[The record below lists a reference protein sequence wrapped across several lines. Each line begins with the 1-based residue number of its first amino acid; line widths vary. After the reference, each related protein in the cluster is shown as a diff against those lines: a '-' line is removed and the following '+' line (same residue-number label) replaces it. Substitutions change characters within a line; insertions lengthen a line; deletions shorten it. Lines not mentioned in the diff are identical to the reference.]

1 MTRTVFENGN
11 LFDGNEAAS
20 QGAYVVVEGR
30 RIAAVGHGAAP
41 TREGERR
48 IDLAGKTIMPG
59 MVQCHFHTGFG
70 PDAGNPMPVLGLNA
84 PPAYL
89 GMVAAYNARI
99 ALENGV
105 TSIIG
110 SSNGDHLD
118 VALKEAIQIGV
129 ARGPRVIPCTT
140 EMGPS
145 GDYSDGTN
153 RSWYMDLGRTG
164 LIRSCDGVEAFRHAV
179 RQELG
184 RGCEIVKLSLGK
196 GHGASPSDER
206 CSLTRAEIEVVVE
219 TAHAR
224 GALVRAHCPSRIGV
238 LLCARTGVD
247 IIDHGDRIDDEGIEA
262 VLDADATLVPSL
274 LWGERF
280 LGLADGWDYANGP
293 FPIGDGFPETP
304 EETQLRLQG
313 VRADYEHTCA
323 MLPRMQAAGVRMVLG
338 DDYGFPMMP
347 HGDYVSEMEIYVKLG
362 IAPLDVMRW
371 ATRNGAQAMKH
382 KGCELGTLE
391 AGKLADLI
399 VVDGDPTRDVSVL
412 RETARIRLVM
422 KDGEILAD
430 AFETE

>member
-1 MTRTVFENGN
+1 MARWVFENGN
-11 LFDGNEAAS
+11 LFDGIEATQS
-20 QGAYVVVEGR
+20 GAHVVVEGR
-30 RIAAVGHGAAP
+30 RIIAVGRGTAP
-41 TREGERR
+41 TGAGDRR
-48 IDLAGKTIMPG
+48 IDLAGKTLLPG
-59 MVQCHFHTGFG
+59 LIQCHFHSGFG

-89 GMVAAYNARI
+89 GMVAVYNARI

-105 TSIIG
+105 TSVIG

-118 VALKEAIQIGV
+118 VALKEAIKIGV
-129 ARGPRVIPCTT
+129 APGPRVIPCTT

-153 RSWYMDLGRTG
+153 RAWHMDLGRTG

-179 RQELG
+179 RQEVG

-206 CSLTRAEIEVVVE
+206 CSLTREEIEVVVE

-224 GALVRAHCPSRIGV
+224 GALVRAHCPSRLGV
-238 LLCARTGVD
+238 LLCAKTGVD

-262 VLDADATLVPSL
+262 VLEADATIAPSL

-280 LGLADGWDYANGP
+280 LGMADAWDDANGP

-304 EETQLRLQG
+304 EERQERIEG
-313 VRADYEHTCA
+313 VREDYAYTCEA
-323 MLPRMQAAGVRMVLG
+323 VPKMQAAGVRMVLG

-347 HGDYVSEMEIYVKLG
+347 HGDYVSEMEIYVRLG
-362 IAPLDVMRW
+362 IPPLEVMRW
-371 ATRNGAQAMKH
+371 ATRNGALAMKH
-382 KGCELGTLE
+382 KGRELGTLE

-399 VVDGDPTRDVSVL
+399 VVDGDPTQDVSVL
-412 RETARIRLVM
+412 RDPSRIALVM
-422 KDGEILAD
+422 KDGEILKD
-430 AFETE
+430 LGVTG